1 MGMVL
6 GPSLEITIGSSWFEI
21 SHRSA
26 VMADFKPAGADGDFQ
41 AWAKHH
47 AHDKQLHDL
56 QIAEGK
62 QGDGDAEVSSAHLQ
76 EGWAKEHDHEK
87 RLHNNAIEM
96 ERHQ

>member
-1 MGMVL
+1 
-6 GPSLEITIGSSWFEI
+6 
-21 SHRSA
+21 
-26 VMADFKPAGADGDFQ
+26 MADFKPAGADGDFQ

-76 EGWAKEHDHEK
+76 EGWAKDTSMK
-87 RLHNNAIEM
+87 SVSITTPLRWSAISNALIL
-96 ERHQ
+96 

>member
-1 MGMVL
+1 
-6 GPSLEITIGSSWFEI
+6 
-21 SHRSA
+21 
-26 VMADFKPAGADGDFQ
+26 MADFKPAGADGDFQ

-76 EGWAKEHDHEK
+76 EDGPRSTSMKSVSTTTPLRWSAIS
-87 RLHNNAIEM
+87 NAVIALACSC
-96 ERHQ
+96 